1 MATSCNKAIVEEC
14 QVLNLKAIPLSC
26 SSDSTYSL
34 KISFDHLFA
43 DNKYFDVFIRNDQ
56 HIGFYQLDDIPIIIT
71 DFKKSGN
78 KYDFIKVCVND
89 NPDCCEVIEFL
100 PPTCE
105 TEKCSITNLQVDK
118 GECNSDSTYSLTLN
132 FEASN
137 PTNSYFDVFVRENKN
152 IGYFELSD
160 LPITI
165 PHFKMSGKEYDFI
178 KVCVNDNP
186 DCCEVIEFLPPTCET
201 EKCSITNL
209 QVDKGECNSD
219 STYSLTLN
227 FEASNPTNSYFD
239 VFVRENKNIGY
250 FKLSD
255 LPITIPHFKISGKE
269 YDFIKVCVNDNP
281 DCCEVIEFLSN
292 DCK

>member
-34 KISFDHLFA
+34 KVSFDHLFA

-56 HIGFYQLDDIPIIIT
+56 HIGFYQLGDIPIIIT
-71 DFKKSGN
+71 NFKKSGN

-132 FEASN
+132 FEASY

-152 IGYFELSD
+152 IGYFKLSD

-186 DCCEVIEFLPPTCET
+186 DCCEVIEFL
-201 EKCSITNL
+201 
-209 QVDKGECNSD
+209 
-219 STYSLTLN
+219 
-227 FEASNPTNSYFD
+227 
-239 VFVRENKNIGY
+239 
-250 FKLSD
+250 
-255 LPITIPHFKISGKE
+255 
-269 YDFIKVCVNDNP
+269 
-281 DCCEVIEFLSN
+281 SN